1 MKDENINTVL
11 ETLKVGN
18 LEELYLE
25 IGNGKYSPTTVIKII
40 FKEEE
45 EEKQK
50 HKKEESSDTGGS
62 NVGCGSVL
70 LCFLFLFFA
79 IWFTMMVDSLLK

>member
-1 MKDENINTVL
+1 MERRL
-11 ETLKVGN
+11 ERQCQRILS
-18 LEELYLE
+18 LQQ
-25 IGNGKYSPTTVIKII
+25 I
-40 FKEEE
+40 KEEE

>member
-1 MKDENINTVL
+1 MAFFDYNRDGKKDWKDNAREYY
-11 ETLKVGN
+11 
-18 LEELYLE
+18 LY
-25 IGNGKYSPTTVIKII
+25 NK

-45 EEKQK
+45 EEK
-50 HKKEESSDTGGS
+50 SSDTGGS

>member
-1 MKDENINTVL
+1 MRKKKEKKKVL
-11 ETLKVGN
+11 FSN
-18 LEELYLE
+18 QEEMLNFSCE
-25 IGNGKYSPTTVIKII
+25 IKE